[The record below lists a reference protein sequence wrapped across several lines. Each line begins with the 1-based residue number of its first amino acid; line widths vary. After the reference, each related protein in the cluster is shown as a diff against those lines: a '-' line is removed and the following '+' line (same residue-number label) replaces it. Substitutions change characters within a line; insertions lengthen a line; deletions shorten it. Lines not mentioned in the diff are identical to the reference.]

1 MPDDAGDSYTERV
14 DAYRQELAGL
24 RAGPP
29 RTDAVAQGR
38 ADSAQGS
45 VVVVAARGRLQS
57 VEIAAQLLRMPGA
70 ELSPLVTEAANT
82 ALAETRPTSSDV
94 EPAPD
99 VARLTDSVAAVL
111 AESELAMHRLQ
122 GALAEAVAKVGPAT
136 GLGGDL
142 PAHGPA
148 ALLHGVLDVLR
159 SASAT
164 TPGPDQVEEGERQW
178 TGSDD
183 AGQVLAEVDVT
194 GQIVR
199 LELVPRAGRLTAAEL
214 GASIVE
220 AVNRALDEI
229 EPADAPQHGPSWEDL
244 GGRAA
249 ELQEASIRQMAA
261 LTGALT
267 GMMARVREP

>member
-1 MPDDAGDSYTERV
+1 MSDGAGDSYTARV
-14 DAYRQELAGL
+14 SAYRQELAGM

-38 ADSAQGS
+38 ADGAHGS
-45 VVVVAARGRLQS
+45 VAVVAARGRLQS
-57 VEIAAQLLRMPGA
+57 VEVAAPLLRMSGA
-70 ELSPLVTEAANT
+70 ELSPLVTQASNT
-82 ALAETRPTSSDV
+82 ALAETRALSSDV
-94 EPAPD
+94 EQAPD
-99 VARLTDSVAAVL
+99 IARLTDGVVAVL

-136 GLGGDL
+136 GLGGEL
-142 PAHGPA
+142 PAQGPA
-148 ALLHGVLDVLR
+148 ELLHGVLDVLR

-164 TPGPDQVEEGERQW
+164 TPGPDQVEEGERRW

-194 GQIVR
+194 GQVVR
-199 LELVPRAGRLTAAEL
+199 LELVPRAGRFTSVEL
-214 GASIVE
+214 GESIVE